1 MPEKIL
7 TEEVSISG
15 EKLVSTVK
23 EIIRQGN
30 VRRIGIRNKNGES
43 LFEMPLTLGV
53 VGVLLLPTL
62 AALGAIAALVTECTI
77 VVERIEEYE
86 E

>member
-1 MPEKIL
+1 MPDEKTR
-7 TEEVSISG
+7 TEELRISG

-30 VRRIGIRNKNGES
+30 VRRIAVRNRDGET
-43 LFEMPLTLGV
+43 LFEISLTLGV

-77 VVERIEEYE
+77 VVERIEA
-86 E
+86 

>member
-1 MPEKIL
+1 MPEKIR

>member
-1 MPEKIL
+1 MPDEKTR
-7 TEEVSISG
+7 TEELTISG

-30 VRRIGIRNKNGES
+30 VRRIGVRNKNGET

-77 VVERIEEYE
+77 VVERVEN
-86 E
+86 

>member
-1 MPEKIL
+1 MPDEKTR
-7 TEEVSISG
+7 TEELTISG

-30 VRRIGIRNKNGES
+30 VRRIGVRNKNGET

-77 VVERIEEYE
+77 VVERIEN
-86 E
+86 